1 VRLFL
6 VSAAYRCVCVWEM
19 LLPHSKVGILPGD
32 ISITFFLRMYI
43 QTLYMAVVLC
53 MQVYVKGLHFAAE
66 KQIISRNL
74 HKCECECVLL
84 FIVNKAQN
92 VTFMFCKTCSS
103 RLVLDV

>member
-19 LLPHSKVGILPGD
+19 LLPRSKVGILPA
-32 ISITFFLRMYI
+32 IFHNLFPTYVYTYKHYTWL
-43 QTLYMAVVLC
+43 LC
-53 MQVYVKGLHFAAE
+53 CAYYKQVYVKGLHFAAE

-92 VTFMFCKTCSS
+92 V
-103 RLVLDV
+103 L